1 MNRSGSLLDSNSSV
15 PMNLT
20 RISLAALV
28 AASLTLLPA
37 AQARPES
44 GGYTGIPKR
53 PSGGGTDPSGSGS
66 GSGTGSPTTPDDP
79 NKGGTPPT
87 PPTDAAGNP
96 LPPLE
101 IKGKGEG
108 KGGPVDSKGQQL
120 PDSVKSDTKLQA
132 LLAEAQK
139 ARDAY
144 LAAKTDLQT
153 KLKGATADEKAAIK
167 EQLKANQQKFLDDA
181 KQLRAEIA
189 DRLKELGVDLK
200 TRGVNAGGNEG
211 GQHKRPGQ

>member
-1 MNRSGSLLDSNSSV
+1 
-15 PMNLT
+15 MNLT

-28 AASLTLLPA
+28 AASLTLLPSV
-37 AQARPES
+37 QARPDT
-44 GGYTGIPKR
+44 GGYYGTPKK
-53 PSGGGTDPSGSGS
+53 PSGGGTDNSGSGS
-66 GSGTGSPTTPDDP
+66 GSGSPTTPDDS
-79 NKGGTPPT
+79 NKGGGPTTPPT
-87 PPTDAAGNP
+87 TPTDAAGNP

-108 KGGPVDSKGQQL
+108 KGGAVDSKGQQL

-132 LLAEAQK
+132 LLADAQK
-139 ARDAY
+139 AREAF
-144 LAAKTDLQT
+144 LASQKDLQA

-167 EQLKANQQKFLDDA
+167 EQLKANQQKFLDDT
-181 KQLRAEIA
+181 KQLRADIA

-211 GQHKRPGQ
+211 GQHKRPGH

>member
-1 MNRSGSLLDSNSSV
+1 MNI
-15 PMNLT
+15 T
-20 RISLAALV
+20 RISLAAIV

-44 GGYTGIPKR
+44 GGYYGNPKKA
-53 PSGGGTDPSGSGS
+53 SGGGSDNSGSGS
-66 GSGTGSPTTPDDP
+66 GSGSATDDS

-87 PPTDAAGNP
+87 PPTDANGKP

-101 IKGKGEG
+101 IRGKGEG

-120 PDSVKSDTKLQA
+120 PDSVKNDTKLQA

-139 ARDAY
+139 AREAF
-144 LAAKTDLQT
+144 LASQKDLQA

-167 EQLKANQQKFLDDA
+167 EQLKANQQKFLDDT
-181 KQLRAEIA
+181 KQLRADIA

-200 TRGVNAGGNEG
+200 TRGVNAGGGEA

>member
-1 MNRSGSLLDSNSSV
+1 MNI
-15 PMNLT
+15 T

-44 GGYTGIPKR
+44 GGYYGNPKK
-53 PSGGGTDPSGSGS
+53 PSGGTSDNSGSGN
-66 GSGTGSPTTPDDP
+66 GSTTPDGP
-79 NKGGTPPT
+79 SKGGTPPT
-87 PPTDAAGNP
+87 PPTPPTDASGNP

-101 IKGKGEG
+101 IKGRGEG

-120 PDSVKSDTKLQA
+120 PDSVKNVTKLQT

-139 ARDAY
+139 AREAF
-144 LAAKTDLQT
+144 LASQKDLQA

-167 EQLKANQQKFLDDA
+167 EQLKANQQKFLDDT
-181 KQLRAEIA
+181 KQLRADIA

-200 TRGVNAGGNEG
+200 TRGVNAGGGEA